1 MNLYFVYTFVYNSGN
16 GETSMS
22 DTTTTRNFRENL
34 KYFFDLARKNPIAV
48 NRGAERFIIMSEDE
62 FLKMKEEVMNLQKS
76 LISNLQHQNNQTTL
90 TVDPH
95 INEEDDELLKEYT
108 SKYKKL
114 KGKKAKVS

>member
-1 MNLYFVYTFVYNSGN
+1 MMTT

-76 LISNLQHQNNQTTL
+76 LISNLQHQNNQAAL
-90 TVDPH
+90 RVDPS
-95 INEEDDELLKEYT
+95 INEGDDELLREYT
-108 SKYKKL
+108 AKYKKL
-114 KGKKAKVS
+114 KGKKPKVS